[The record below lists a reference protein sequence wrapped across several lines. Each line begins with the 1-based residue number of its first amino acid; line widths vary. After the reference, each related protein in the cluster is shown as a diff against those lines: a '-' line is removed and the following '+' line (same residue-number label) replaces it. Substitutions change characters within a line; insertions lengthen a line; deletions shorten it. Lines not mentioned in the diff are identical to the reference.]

1 MRVQDHYHGVRRVG
15 VLLDE
20 LNQFEGNVHLD
31 ADPDDTM
38 AIRFG
43 LLDAARDH
51 VCQFRH
57 SRPLKYRIVASRA
70 IHTRRPL
77 GLIRC
82 PTRSRGRVW
91 MSRAASLKID
101 QAPLERPNLALRS
114 PACEGGEGDDGLEV
128 VRQVLPHRLELT
140 TLEASG
146 ADVRGEV
153 RRP

>member
-77 GLIRC
+77 GLITL
-82 PTRSRGRVW
+82 PNSITRPCLDV
-91 MSRAASLKID
+91 ASC
-101 QAPLERPNLALRS
+101 LA
-114 PACEGGEGDDGLEV
+114 
-128 VRQVLPHRLELT
+128 
-140 TLEASG
+140 
-146 ADVRGEV
+146 
-153 RRP
+153 